1 MDLKARTRW
10 VDYSRA
16 RDALQVH
23 TSSPHAPW
31 YLGNAK
37 VKRHARLNVI
47 SHLIGLIPCEDLTP
61 DHLQLPERQKAG
73 DYQHPDISQ
82 FKIVPARYP

>member
-47 SHLIGLIPCEDLTP
+47 SHLLSLIPYEDLTP
-61 DHLQLPERQKAG
+61 APLKLHLARKLAITTS
-73 DYQHPDISQ
+73 DISQ
-82 FKIVPARYP
+82 FKIVPSRYP